1 MNDYRTNVLS
11 YGGGVQSVAMCVLV
25 ARGVLERPDYIVCAD
40 TGREAAS
47 TWDYLTEVMQPFLER
62 YGLHVDIAPHDL
74 STVDLYSHQG
84 DVLMPMHTSTGQLRT
99 YCSVEWKKR
108 PVNRWLRAQGV
119 QQAVKWIGFSLDERR
134 RATLQ
139 DSEKWISIRYP
150 LLELNLTRQDCLNII
165 QAEGLP
171 EPPKSAC
178 WMCPHRRNSEWRH
191 IRDNYPEDWAAAIK
205 LDEELRDAAPLDTLD
220 DDRLWLHRDR
230 VPLAEADIDTPDKG
244 ENRQCGMGMCFV

>member
-1 MNDYRTNVLS
+1 
-11 YGGGVQSVAMCVLV
+11 MCILV

-40 TGREAAS
+40 TGREATS

-62 YGLHVDIAPHDL
+62 HDLRVNIAPHDL
-74 STVDLYSHQG
+74 STVDLYSHKG

-99 YCSVEWKKR
+99 YCSVEWKR
-108 PVNRWLRAQGV
+108 RVVQRWLRSQGATSV
-119 QQAVKWIGFSLDERR
+119 QMWIGFSLDERR
-134 RATLQ
+134 RATLKPDAQ
-139 DSEKWISIRYP
+139 WLEYRYP

-165 QAEGLP
+165 QAEGLL

-178 WMCPHRRNSEWRH
+178 WMCPHRRNSEWRY
-191 IRDNYPEDWAAAIK
+191 IRDNYPEDWQRAIA
-205 LDEELRDAAPLDTLD
+205 LDEELRHAAPLDTLN